1 MSITQVISYAHTP
14 FFIIIFLP
22 RASDM
27 ILHDVNI
34 VNKTNFFRYRKPTP
48 PPIPDFCYCEVS
60 SVLSKPFSY
69 FYIFC

>member
-14 FFIIIFLP
+14 FLP

-34 VNKTNFFRYRKPTP
+34 VNKKIIFRYRKPTP

-60 SVLSKPFSY
+60 SVL
-69 FYIFC
+69 